1 MSGFL
6 FEEQLLTVATD
17 VTMDADF
24 TSAVHD
30 VYGFDCG
37 GVQFS
42 WTGAD
47 KTTARVI
54 PQVSIDGVNYCDYL
68 AEADSKRVDAAAGC
82 GMYEIQKICF
92 RHLRVRFLR
101 KTNTAGTIIIK
112 TYAKRMSAL
121 L

>member
-1 MSGFL
+1 MGFV
-6 FEEQLLTVATD
+6 FEEQTVEVSTN
-17 VTMDADF
+17 VSMGADF
-24 TSAVHD
+24 FSAVHD
-30 VYGFDCG
+30 VYGFECG
-37 GVQFS
+37 GVQFA
-42 WTGAD
+42 WVGAD

-68 AEADSKRVDAAAGC
+68 SEADSKRVDGAAGC

-92 RHLRVRFLR
+92 RHLRVRFLK
-101 KTNTAGTIIIK
+101 KTNATGTITIK